1 MNTAADTSNWRP
13 LQFANS
19 HCYSIQLASMD
30 SRPILPI
37 DPTLSTQRGPE
48 TETFSTC
55 GLLRVKMLICK
66 FANEGKKPLE
76 GLVRALKPS
85 TPVPDTVTP

>member
-66 FANEGKKPLE
+66 FANEGKKTSRRIGPRLE
-76 GLVRALKPS
+76 AVYPGP
-85 TPVPDTVTP
+85 